1 MRIRKRLSAAFFLA
15 LALTAVASPA
25 AAWSAKGHR
34 IIAELAERELS
45 PQTLAAIRTL
55 LADEPTPTLAGV
67 ATWADEVRDQEAWR
81 HTARWHFVN
90 FPRGDCRYRAAR
102 DCADGRCIVAAI
114 ESQRAVLADRRAP
127 AAQRVQA
134 LKFVVHMVGD
144 IHQPL
149 HAGYGDDRGGNDTQI
164 RFDRQG
170 SNLHALWDGL
180 LLDTRRLD
188 WQEHA
193 RVIAATGP
201 LPAAGSMRGPVAQGW
216 AEESC
221 TVLDSARVYPGERR
235 IDRSYVERSL
245 PVAEARMKLAAA
257 RLAATLEAALSR

>member
-1 MRIRKRLSAAFFLA
+1 MPIRNHLPAAFFLA
-15 LALTAVASPA
+15 VALTAAASPA
-25 AAWSAKGHR
+25 VAWSAKGHR

-45 PQTLAAIRTL
+45 PQALAAVRAL
-55 LADEPTPTLAGV
+55 LADEPTPTLAAV
-67 ATWADEVRDQEAWR
+67 ATWADEVRSEEAWR
-81 HTARWHFVN
+81 NTARWHFVN

-102 DCADGRCIVAAI
+102 DCADGRCIVDAI
-114 ESQRAVLADRRAP
+114 ESQRAVLANRRTP

-164 RFDRQG
+164 RFDREG

-188 WQEHA
+188 WQQHA
-193 RVIAATGP
+193 RVIAASGP
-201 LPAAGSMRGPVAQGW
+201 LPAAGSMRGRVAQSW

-221 TVLDSARVYPGERR
+221 AVLESAAIYPGARR

-245 PVAEARMKLAAA
+245 PVAEARIKLAAA
-257 RLAATLEAALSR
+257 RLAATLEEALGR